1 MRRGRRWRR
10 GGWESRLRARM
21 GRRSARGEHQHAAQ
35 EARRRG
41 HAAPRPPE
49 QGGCALRS
57 RASERRLA
65 PNGARGELLC
75 PLEAVGRTGR
85 ATPSLSLARLR
96 QPPPLPC
103 ASECRERRAEL
114 LSVRREHDDG
124 RRGRQRARRAVVVAR
139 DARAATA
146 LSLSR
151 RRSAPAV
158 PTTREDRVRRVAGS
172 GPNHANY
179 ILQELEFGN
188 RRRSSPHRARRE
200 RRLHSTYCSA
210 R

>member
-1 MRRGRRWRR
+1 
-10 GGWESRLRARM
+10 M

-57 RASERRLA
+57 RASERRRA
-65 PNGARGELLC
+65 PNRARGELLC
-75 PLEAVGRTGR
+75 PLEAVGGTGR

-96 QPPPLPC
+96 QPPPPPC

-114 LSVRREHDDG
+114 LSA
-124 RRGRQRARRAVVVAR
+124 QLY
-139 DARAATA
+139 DANMAMGGAGGSGRAAPSSSRATLA
-146 LSLSR
+146 PPPLSLSR

-158 PTTREDRVRRVAGS
+158 PTKREERRPYAARGRLGTEPPKLHFTRTRVR
-172 GPNHANY
+172 
-179 ILQELEFGN
+179 
-188 RRRSSPHRARRE
+188 
-200 RRLHSTYCSA
+200 
-210 R
+210 